1 MTCPACQKLKIACL
15 VNKVRRG
22 ELVKQR
28 KEGKKVKTTKKEKG
42 KSVTESGGGRAIDAV
57 VELLTEL
64 VTETRRHHERMESLM
79 SQMVEDSIYAP
90 PSSVAE
96 PRIEMEPMTEAE
108 EALVRQMSAELKE
121 EKDRPLEWAASRPQP
136 SLGGED
142 MRQVWKWFFRKGQDS
157 ATAVFAEQYQGLTAR
172 LRLLEGD
179 GSESG
184 EESGPSGPSI
194 EPGTGT
200 TSEKRSEEGERG
212 AEETEETEETE
223 EQEDNEG
230 GDADVDAEVEEVN
243 GDPEVQEVGQGV
255 EDMVVG

>member
-1 MTCPACQKLKIACL
+1 M
-15 VNKVRRG
+15 
-22 ELVKQR
+22 
-28 KEGKKVKTTKKEKG
+28 KTTKKEKG

-212 AEETEETEETE
+212 AEETEE
-223 EQEDNEG
+223 QEDNEG
-230 GDADVDAEVEEVN
+230 GDADADAEVEEVN